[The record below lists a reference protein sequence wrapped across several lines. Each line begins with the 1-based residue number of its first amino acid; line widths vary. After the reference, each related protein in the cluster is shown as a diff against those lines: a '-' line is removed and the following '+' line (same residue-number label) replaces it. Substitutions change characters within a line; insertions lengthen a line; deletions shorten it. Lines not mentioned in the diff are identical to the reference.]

1 MKQTDQLVRKYVAHK
16 NMADKGHFSL
26 KKFEPQE
33 DSAILHEWVTQAYA
47 KYWGMLDHSERQVQD
62 AYEKTCAS
70 SHTQVFLGYHNDQPA
85 FLLEVYQAK
94 NEAIAQHIEV
104 EDGDLGMHI
113 LMAPPLK
120 PIAKFSYCVFMTIME
135 FIFEKLEAKR
145 ILVEP
150 DHENSKI
157 HRLNKQL
164 GFIHSK
170 EIKLPDKQ
178 AYLATCSKLQFR
190 QAIARQQ
197 RIQQSDV
204 LAHTDIYQ
212 RSTEAH
218 INNQPQ
224 LAVESINEEIWAKV
238 NRLLV
243 RKQLSEFCHER
254 LLAPSSLTNNEG
266 VNRYRLTT
274 EGQHIEYSFN
284 AQLLALNHWHIATDS
299 IEKFSQGKTTK
310 LDAVR
315 FIIEFQKE
323 LQIDVDMLPTYLEEI
338 SSTLCSSAYKHHKD
352 SLSCKQ
358 LSRADYQT
366 VEAAMTE
373 GHPAF
378 IANNGRIGFG
388 AADFRAYAPEA
399 GAPISLIWL
408 AAHKRRAQFSCAQD
422 LDYQTLINE
431 ELDAT
436 TRAAF
441 KQTIQQRGAD
451 ADDYLLMPVHP
462 WQWFN
467 KLAHIYAPD
476 IAAQD
481 LICLG
486 YGDDAYLAQQS
497 IRTFFN
503 ISQPHKRYVK
513 TALSILNMGF
523 MRGLSSYYMRTTP
536 AINDWL
542 QQLVSEDNYLQQKGF
557 SILREVAAVGYSNPY
572 YENEQV
578 KDSPYKKMLAAL
590 WRENPLQR
598 LQPQQKIMTMASLLH
613 VDTRGDALVC
623 ELIASSGKTTDAWLT
638 QYFDAYL
645 TPLLQCFY
653 RHKLVFMP
661 HGENLILVM
670 EQNTPVAVLMKDI
683 GEEICLLNSSQDL
696 PENVRRIAIEMPS
709 ELETLSFFT
718 DVFDNFFRYLAHI
731 LHEHA
736 QYSQQSFW
744 QLVARCI
751 IRYQQDQPG
760 LAKRFEQHDLF
771 SEDFAHSCLNRL
783 QLNNNKQMVDLS
795 DPANSLKFAGTLRN
809 PIAKFRPAPQ
819 ASLANETGM
828 EIV

>member
-1 MKQTDQLVRKYVAHK
+1 MSQTDNLSHKYIAHK
-16 NMADKGHFSL
+16 HIAGKGQFSL
-26 KKFEPQE
+26 KVFDPQQ
-33 DSAILHEWVTQAYA
+33 DAGILHEWVTQPYA
-47 KYWGMLDHSERQVQD
+47 KYWGMQDNSEQQVQD
-62 AYEKTCAS
+62 AYEEIRAS
-70 SHTQVFLGYHNDQPA
+70 GHTQVFLGYHNDKPA
-85 FLLEVYQAK
+85 FLLEVYHPE
-94 NEAIAQHIEV
+94 NEGIAQHIKV
-104 EDGDLGMHI
+104 KGGDLGMHI
-113 LMAPPLK
+113 LMAPPVK
-120 PIAKFSYCVFMTIME
+120 PIAQFSYCVFVTIME
-135 FIFEKLEAKR
+135 FIFENLKARR

-170 EIKLPDKQ
+170 KIQLPDKQ
-178 AYLATCSKLQFR
+178 AYLATCTKQQF
-190 QAIARQQ
+190 QYAIKRQQ

-204 LAHTDIYQ
+204 LPHTDIYQ
-212 RSTEAH
+212 RTTVPS
-218 INNQPQ
+218 IRSQPQ
-224 LAVESINEEIWAKV
+224 LAVESINGETWAKV

-254 LLAPSSLTNNEG
+254 LLKPFSLTINDE
-266 VNRYRLTT
+266 VNQYRLTT
-274 EGQHIEYSFN
+274 ENQHIEYCFN
-284 AQLLALNHWHIATDS
+284 AQLLALNHWHIETDS
-299 IEKFSQGKTTK
+299 IEKFEQGKATK

-323 LQIDVDMLPTYLEEI
+323 LQIDVDMLPTYLEEV
-338 SSTLCSSAYKHHKD
+338 SSTLCSSAYKHHKS
-352 SLSCKQ
+352 SLTSKQ

-399 GAPISLIWL
+399 GAPVSLIWL

-436 TRAAF
+436 TRDTF
-441 KQTIQQRGAD
+441 TLTLQDQGVD
-451 ADDYLLMPVHP
+451 SDDYLLIPVHP

-536 AINDWL
+536 DINDWL
-542 QQLVSEDNYLQQKGF
+542 QQLVSQDDYLQLKGF
-557 SILREVAAVGYSNPY
+557 SILREVAAIGYSNPY

-598 LQPQQKIMTMASLLH
+598 LKPKQKIITMASLLH
-613 VDTRGDALVC
+613 VDTNGDALIC
-623 ELIASSGKTTDAWLT
+623 ELIASSGKTTDAWLA
-638 QYFDAYL
+638 QYFDVYL
-645 TPLLQCFY
+645 TPLLHCFY
-653 RHKLVFMP
+653 QHELVFMP
-661 HGENLILVM
+661 HGENLILIM

-683 GEEICLLNSSQDL
+683 GEEICLLNSSQKL
-696 PENVRRIAIEMPS
+696 PDNVQRIAIEMPS

-736 QYSQQSFW
+736 HYSQDSFW
-744 QLVARCI
+744 QLVAQCI
-751 IRYQQDQPG
+751 IQYQIDQPQ
-760 LAKRFEQHDLF
+760 LENRFTKHDLF
-771 SEDFAHSCLNRL
+771 AQDFSHSCLNRL
-783 QLNNNKQMVDLS
+783 QLNNNKQMVDLT
-795 DPANSLKFAGTLRN
+795 DPANSLKFAGTLQN
-809 PIAKFRPAPQ
+809 PIAKYRPETK
-819 ASLANETGM
+819 ANMVKKTDLEFA
-828 EIV
+828 